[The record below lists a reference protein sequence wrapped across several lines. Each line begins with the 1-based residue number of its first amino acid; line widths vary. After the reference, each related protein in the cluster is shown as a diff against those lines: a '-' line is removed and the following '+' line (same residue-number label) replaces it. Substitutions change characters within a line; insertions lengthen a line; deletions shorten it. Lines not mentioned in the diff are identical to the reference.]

1 MIFIPSEKNFG
12 KFCKFLF
19 CKYCL
24 DVKEMF
30 CKFVKHKNFKLS
42 CLFFCV
48 IFLLAGW
55 GFILVGYY

>member
-1 MIFIPSEKNFG
+1 MIFILRNFG
-12 KFCKFLF
+12 KFFKFLL

-30 CKFVKHKNFKLS
+30 SRFVKHKNFKLS
-42 CLFFCV
+42 CLLFYV
-48 IFLLAGW
+48 IFFSLAGW